1 MHVVNLQLK
10 GRFCGMILR
19 SGYFPIPFKDL
30 LTRLFII
37 NMHVKCETRVLAA
50 KFLEGAEIAETRG
63 FSGDTVEIT
72 TYNPSKQSKNKTKQ
86 KKKKMQ
92 VDLCE
97 ATYS

>member
-10 GRFCGMILR
+10 ERFCSMILR
-19 SGYFPIPFKDL
+19 SGYFPFPFKDL

-63 FSGDTVEIT
+63 FSGDAVEIT

-86 KKKKMQ
+86 KQKCK
-92 VDLCE
+92 
-97 ATYS
+97 